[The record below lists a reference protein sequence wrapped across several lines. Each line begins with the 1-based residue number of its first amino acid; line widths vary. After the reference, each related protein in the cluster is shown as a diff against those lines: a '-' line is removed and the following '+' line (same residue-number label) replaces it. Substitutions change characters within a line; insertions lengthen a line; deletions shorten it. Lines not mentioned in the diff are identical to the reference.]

1 MVIPDLNQL
10 VPTGKGIV
18 WLAGAAI
25 SMFLAGVGFTMQFGE
40 YKELP
45 GDVAVLETTVST
57 NSKDIQELRQ
67 TVESTT
73 RELRRI
79 RCLTRLAATGQT
91 VNPLDID
98 EVCP

>member
-1 MVIPDLNQL
+1 MNRPSLQQL
-10 VPTGKGIV
+10 VPTGKAIW
-18 WLAGAAI
+18 WLLAAGAA
-25 SMFLAGVGFTMQFGE
+25 MFFAGVGFTVRFGE
-40 YKELP
+40 YKALP
-45 GDVAVLETTVST
+45 EEVDSLTVT
-57 NSKDIQELRQ
+57 VERNSKDISNIQDTL
-67 TVESTT
+67 SNTT